1 MAEVRVPLPDSQ
13 SKSYACSC
21 GRYGPGNAYG
31 VATHRSKTKC
41 GGHVLVILD
50 VPEAEGAGDGLVDAT
65 PPPAATAGTAGPDM
79 VVMDGQPAAGRL
91 VEPKPTAPTA
101 FRQQVET
108 TAELRTYFDYFHVA
122 LKYEGDFSRWLEEMA
137 RLAVEELFGL
147 ELTMRVRQRELER
160 KSA

>member
-1 MAEVRVPLPDSQ
+1 MPEIRVPLPDSQ

-50 VPEAEGAGDGLVDAT
+50 MPGAGAAADGAIE
-65 PPPAATAGTAGPDM
+65 AAAEPTAAAAGPDM
-79 VVMDGQPAAGRL
+79 VVMDGQPASGRL
-91 VEPKPTAPTA
+91 VEPKGGAPTA

-147 ELTMRVRQRELER
+147 ELTMRVRQRAEER
-160 KSA
+160 MSA